1 MVGGLP
7 AAVSFNCLE
16 KLFFYLFVF
25 YYYLGVLKIPL
36 TQMNMG
42 ILKKLAEA
50 KGLKLKVLIASHKLS
65 GSVQAK
71 DQSGYEEYYRDR

>member
-25 YYYLGVLKIPL
+25 YYYYLGVLKIPL

-50 KGLKLKVLIASHKLS
+50 KGLKLKVLIASHKLA
-65 GSVQAK
+65 G
-71 DQSGYEEYYRDR
+71 

>member
-7 AAVSFNCLE
+7 AAVRLNCLE
-16 KLFFYLFVF
+16 KLFFCFVLF

-36 TQMNMG
+36 TQLNMA

-50 KGLKLKVLIASHKLS
+50 KGLKLLIASHKLA
-65 GSVQAK
+65 G
-71 DQSGYEEYYRDR
+71 

>member
-7 AAVSFNCLE
+7 AAVSLNCLE
-16 KLFFYLFVF
+16 KLFFVLFF

-36 TQMNMG
+36 TQLNMG

-50 KGLKLKVLIASHKLS
+50 KGLKLLIASHKLA
-65 GSVQAK
+65 G
-71 DQSGYEEYYRDR
+71 